1 MPPVT
6 RVDRY
11 ASGMAETMR
20 IKLDPGVR
28 ADKKKLERLL
38 GEGWTIA
45 DKTAKGILEWGR
57 KTEYLLTR

>member
-1 MPPVT
+1 
-6 RVDRY
+6 
-11 ASGMAETMR
+11 MAETMR